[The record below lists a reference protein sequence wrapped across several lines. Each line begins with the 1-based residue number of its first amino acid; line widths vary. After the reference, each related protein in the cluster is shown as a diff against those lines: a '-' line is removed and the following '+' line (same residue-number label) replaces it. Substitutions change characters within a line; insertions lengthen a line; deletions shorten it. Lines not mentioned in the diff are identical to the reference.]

1 MGKFNLV
8 NFDQI
13 REHLRNTDVGRE
25 IDFFHSNDLPE
36 WNEVSGKKLAWLDAA
51 VLYCDI
57 SGYTSL
63 TNQNRNETVTRILI
77 GFHSSMVR
85 ITNQCQGR
93 VFSFAGDRVMSV
105 FVSDDRSIT
114 IDNATT
120 CALAMQSIVRIIL
133 PEEFEKRNFLPK
145 LSCSIGLDY
154 GRVLMGRFGAGQST
168 DVILVG
174 DVANYAAKLQGNAN
188 SNETLVS
195 TEVFNNF
202 PNWMNNR
209 YWTSVYINI
218 PSVGSVRVHRSDTY
232 LRIN

>member
-1 MGKFNLV
+1 MD
-8 NFDQI
+8 FDQI

-25 IDFFHSNDLPE
+25 IDFFTSDKLPQ
-36 WNEVSGKKLAWLDAA
+36 WDEVSRSKMAWLNAA

-63 TNQNRNETVTRILI
+63 TNQNRNETVSRILI

-85 ITNQCQGR
+85 VTNQCQGR

-114 IDNATT
+114 IDNAIT
-120 CALAMQSIVRIIL
+120 CALAMQTIVRIIL
-133 PEEFEKRNFLPK
+133 PEEFSIRNFVPR

-168 DVILVG
+168 DAILVG
-174 DVANYAAKLQGNAN
+174 DAANFAAKLQGNAN

-195 TEVFNNF
+195 TEIFNNF
-202 PNWMNNR
+202 PNWIDNR
-209 YWTSVYINI
+209 YWTSVNINI